1 MGYSSSDIDVVVECA
16 TRLATVINES
26 VKIAKESGNP
36 GTVLSRLNFA
46 KQKLGEL
53 KALAEDY
60 DFIAITSLE
69 GVEAEINSLEAK
81 FAKDGFAELLVGAR
95 FLCALDEST
104 CLICL
109 ELDGCMD
116 APPPPIHEGCRCT
129 TVPVTK
135 SFRELGI
142 DLPEFSEGSRASAI
156 GQVAKDGGLYKQY
169 LIQRARGIASGIQ
182 GAALGEH
189 LKDWLRN
196 AGGEDSDL
204 DLIAT
209 IHSEILRS
217 FPSQSLDEVLS
228 VLARV
233 TGGRCGHLFEA
244 CAKAGAYS
252 ALTESVQ
259 RMAQNISDGPYAARH
274 CGSLYRDAAKAAQPY
289 SPETAADYMVQAAAH
304 DPLNVAVLMEL
315 SGVLRRI
322 GKINEARHAVEKALL
337 LNPTHKGA
345 IRELERLGR
354 IK

>member
-1 MGYSSSDIDVVVECA
+1 MGYSSSEIDVVVECA
-16 TRLATVINES
+16 TRLVTVINES
-26 VKIAKESGNP
+26 LEIATESGNP
-36 GTVLSRLNFA
+36 GTAVSRLRFA
-46 KQKLGEL
+46 KQKLVEL
-53 KALAEDY
+53 KELAATY
-60 DFIAITSLE
+60 DFLSITSLAEVEDRIAGLDTKLQEE
-69 GVEAEINSLEAK
+69 GGGSLLR
-81 FAKDGFAELLVGAR
+81 GSRL
-95 FLCALDEST
+95 LCALDERT
-104 CLICL
+104 CITCL
-109 ELDGCMD
+109 ELDGRLD
-116 APPPPIHEGCRCT
+116 APPHPIHEGCRCT
-129 TVPVTK
+129 TVPVLKTW
-135 SFRELGI
+135 RELGI
-142 DLPEFSEGSRASAI
+142 DLDEMPVGTRASAI
-156 GQVAKDGGLYKQY
+156 GQVAADGGLYKKY
-169 LIQRARGIASGIQ
+169 LVQRARGMASGIQ
-182 GAALGEH
+182 GAALGDH
-189 LKDWLRN
+189 LKDWLKN

-204 DLIAT
+204 DLMAT